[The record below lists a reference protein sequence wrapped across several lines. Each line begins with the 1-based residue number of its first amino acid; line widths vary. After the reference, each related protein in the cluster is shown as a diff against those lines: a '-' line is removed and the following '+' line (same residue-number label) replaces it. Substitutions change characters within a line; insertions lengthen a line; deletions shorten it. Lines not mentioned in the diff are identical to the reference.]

1 MEGGDNA
8 IDNKQFNWTKFSK
21 GYKQPDNRGAGG
33 LDVSARCVHKSAAWT
48 TIKLSKFPINPQ

>member
-21 GYKQPDNRGAGG
+21 GYSSLTIEELVD
-33 LDVSARCVHKSAAWT
+33 WT
-48 TIKLSKFPINPQ
+48 